1 MKNNEK
7 TGTAAY
13 SLIHAL
19 EHLLADTNRLVV
31 WPPATKSSAID
42 EYQALIDQAER
53 ITLKAKDLKHE
64 ATGRF

>member
-19 EHLLADTNRLVV
+19 EQLLADTNRLAV
-31 WPPATKSSAID
+31 WPPTTKSSAVD
-42 EYQALIDQAER
+42 EYQALIGQAER

>member
-13 SLIHAL
+13 SLIHAI

-31 WPPATKSSAID
+31 WPPTTKSSAID
-42 EYQALIDQAER
+42 EYQALIDQ
-53 ITLKAKDLKHE
+53 T
-64 ATGRF
+64 

>member
-7 TGTAAY
+7 TGAAAY
-13 SLIHAL
+13 SLIHAI

-31 WPPATKSSAID
+31 WPPTTKSSAVD

-53 ITLKAKDLKHE
+53 IALKAKDLKHE
-64 ATGRF
+64 VTGRF

>member
-13 SLIHAL
+13 SLLHAL
-19 EHLLADTNRLVV
+19 EHLMADTNRLVV
-31 WPPATKSSAID
+31 WPPKTKSAAIN
-42 EYQALIDQAER
+42 EYQAIVDQAER
-53 ITLKAKDLKHE
+53 IALKAKDLKHE

>member
-13 SLIHAL
+13 SLLHAL
-19 EHLLADTNRLVV
+19 EHLTADTNRLVV
-31 WPPATKSSAID
+31 WPPATKDAAIN

-53 ITLKAKDLKHE
+53 IVLKAKDLKHE